1 MNALGL
7 LVGLAL
13 YQGLVIANRYSMPIN
28 NVAHLVF
35 PQQTSWTILGASVIY
50 LAVVYLL
57 LSVAQQRY
65 KTRYSNRIDRLS
77 DPVDS
82 LPLSDNHD
90 FTKDFAPRRS

>member
-13 YQGLVIANRYSMPIN
+13 YQGLVIANRYSLPIN

-35 PQQTSWTILGASVIY
+35 PQQTSWTILGASVVY

-57 LSVAQQRY
+57 LSIAQQRY
-65 KTRYSNRIDRLS
+65 KNRYQEVAERVTESRGDRVESLGLS
-77 DPVDS
+77 DG
-82 LPLSDNHD
+82 HD
-90 FTKDFAPRRS
+90 LATRRF

>member
-13 YQGLVIANRYSMPIN
+13 YQGLVIANRYSLPIN

-77 DPVDS
+77 ESVDS

>member
-1 MNALGL
+1 MNVLGL

-13 YQGLVIANRYSMPIN
+13 YQGLVIANRYSLPIN

-65 KTRYSNRIDRLS
+65 KNRYQTMAESLSEQVESLTLS
-77 DPVDS
+77 DT
-82 LPLSDNHD
+82 N
-90 FTKDFAPRRS
+90 DFAPRRS